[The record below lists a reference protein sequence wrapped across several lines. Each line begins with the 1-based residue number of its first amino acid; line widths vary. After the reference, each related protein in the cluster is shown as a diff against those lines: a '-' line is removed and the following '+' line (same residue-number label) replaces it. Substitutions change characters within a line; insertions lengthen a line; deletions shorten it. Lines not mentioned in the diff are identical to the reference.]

1 MTEKFEPAPF
11 DKYAAD
17 PKEAIKVDRI
27 VDEQLQAGIVS
38 GPFPASDPLS
48 TSQPSPS
55 KYDEGKE

>member
-1 MTEKFEPAPF
+1 MTEKFDPAPF

-27 VDEQLQAGIVS
+27 VDDKLKAGIVGGS
-38 GPFPASDPLS
+38 FPASDALS
-48 TSQPSPS
+48 ATQPSPS